1 MNNKFYFT
9 VGAAWA
15 MALVALGA
23 GYILGLKNGMALVFN
38 AALGEKDG
46 EKESPL

>member
-1 MNNKFYFT
+1 MNNKLYFT

-15 MALVALGA
+15 MALVALGT
-23 GYILGLKNGMALVFN
+23 GYVLGIKTGVDIFLN
-38 AALGEKDG
+38 AIGEKDG